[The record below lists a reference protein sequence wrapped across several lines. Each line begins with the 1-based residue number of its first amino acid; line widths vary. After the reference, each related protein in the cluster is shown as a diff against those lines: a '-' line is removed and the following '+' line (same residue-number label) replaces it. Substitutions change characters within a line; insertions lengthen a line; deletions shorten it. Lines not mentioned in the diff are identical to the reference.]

1 MSEAWTGHIYT
12 IKTTHL
18 LKKFQY
24 FENFSREKYSPK
36 NL

>member
-1 MSEAWTGHIYT
+1 MSEAWTGDIYT
-12 IKTTHL
+12 IKTAHL
-18 LKKFQY
+18 LKTFHY